1 MALQVAKF
9 CAEQA
14 EAAATGAS
22 ADNQS
27 RGTLWSVL
35 QVMAQHQGRISSAP
49 YSLAHSP
56 GQGGGKQASPAALPE
71 AQLSAALLG
80 SDGAGGAEAQ
90 QQLLLPAV
98 ASATPAAAAGA
109 AAEVQSL
116 LLQGRRSE
124 AFRWGSP
131 AAG

>member
-1 MALQVAKF
+1 MARF

-14 EAAATGAS
+14 EAAAAGAS
-22 ADNQS
+22 PDAQS
-27 RGTLWSVL
+27 RSTLWSVL

-49 YSLAHSP
+49 YSLHDP

-71 AQLSAALLG
+71 AQLAAALLG
-80 SDGAGGAEAQ
+80 SEGAGGAEAQ
-90 QQLLLPAV
+90 HQLLLPAV

-116 LLQGRRSE
+116 LLQGRRSD
-124 AFRWGSP
+124 AFRW
-131 AAG
+131 AVLCRY